1 MVLLSITDNAKNCSH
16 PRGLKSKSLHI
27 KKYLKFPKTVFPN
40 TVHVGAGIQFFKKW
54 QNNKKIVFKQSSSGS
69 RVHSNSLIKTKL
81 TRAMTSNNGKEH

>member
-1 MVLLSITDNAKNCSH
+1 MVLLPIMDNVKNCSH

-54 QNNKKIVFKQSSSGS
+54 QSNKK
-69 RVHSNSLIKTKL
+69 KL
-81 TRAMTSNNGKEH
+81 CLNKVLQVAGCTVTA